1 MAKRRR
7 ILRRFSISE
16 VSAVD
21 RPAQAHARVLIMKR
35 HVILEGPGIMDGI
48 VDDTPSADQRLL
60 ESVQSIL
67 EDDELDAAT
76 RNVMLLDTVQQYV
89 VYTGADTATARQG
102 APLGGL
108 SSPDITITAIH
119 KRAEEDRRKGESV
132 YQARARL
139 WQSPD
144 EILKRTRPIEAETA
158 EQRRNR
164 MKQERAERDGAPAHS
179 TAVKALR
186 AHASSRFPE
195 LSVAQAVAKFA
206 ASRDP
211 DDRAIWNAAKE
222 SAD

>member
-1 MAKRRR
+1 MAKRKR

-21 RPAQAHARVLIMKR
+21 RPAQAHAVALILKR
-35 HVILEGPGIMDGI
+35 HEGHKPMDI
-48 VDDTPSADQRLL
+48 VNDTPSADQLLL

-76 RNVMLLDTVQQYV
+76 RNILLLDTVRQYT
-89 VYTGADTATARQG
+89 VYTSADTATARQG

-119 KRAEEDRRKGESV
+119 KRALEDRRKGESG

-144 EILKRTRPIEAETA
+144 EILKRTRPIEVETA

-164 MKQERAERDGAPAHS
+164 LKQERAERDGPPAHS
-179 TAVKALR
+179 PAVKAMR
-186 AHASSRFPE
+186 AHATSRFPE

-211 DDRAIWNAAKE
+211 ADREIWNAAKE
-222 SAD
+222 VA